1 VAIDILKN
9 SMRGTFD
16 MVLMDLRMPVM
27 DGLTAT
33 KIIRDELNIDL
44 PILALTGERR
54 DDIQTE
60 CEGVGFTDFYQKPL
74 PKKTLEDLISK
85 YKAIRDGIIRPVGL
99 Y

>member
-1 VAIDILKN
+1 
-9 SMRGTFD
+9 MPGTFD

-33 KIIRDELNIDL
+33 KIIRDELSIDL
-44 PILALTGERR
+44 PIVALTGERR

-74 PKKTLEDLISK
+74 PKKTLEDLVSK
-85 YKAIRDGIIRPVGL
+85 YKAIRDGMIRPIGL
-99 Y
+99 H